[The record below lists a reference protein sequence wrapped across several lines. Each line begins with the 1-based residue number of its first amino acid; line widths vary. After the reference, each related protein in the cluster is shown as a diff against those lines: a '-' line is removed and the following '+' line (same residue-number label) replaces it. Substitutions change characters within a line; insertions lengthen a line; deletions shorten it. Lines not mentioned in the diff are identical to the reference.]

1 MVRQASELLIVCGL
15 SHRFLFI
22 WVSPFRSSCL
32 GLYSF
37 ACGVRG
43 CDSGGMFGCYF
54 YLVIFSYL
62 VSCHIGL
69 ETWIPKGGQR
79 VLSFTAKVIKGVCFI
94 SFSLV
99 RFFARRGARSK
110 GGFSWVRFFQVGVS
124 WIGLGVLG
132 MKNLHAYRYW
142 IPWSSVFYS
151 KAVSVFIL
159 LGLAFVMFILIHC
172 GERHQSGSHQYSI
185 NDDNPAGAYCW
196 TSTKAS
202 FSISFFPSPPF
213 FFFFFWEGKGFHWVG
228 VGYCN

>member
-1 MVRQASELLIVCGL
+1 MGRGFFLSRRRLLKGFVL
-15 SHRFLFI
+15 FLFL
-22 WVSPFRSSCL
+22 WF
-32 GLYSF
+32 
-37 ACGVRG
+37 
-43 CDSGGMFGCYF
+43 D
-54 YLVIFSYL
+54 
-62 VSCHIGL
+62 
-69 ETWIPKGGQR
+69 
-79 VLSFTAKVIKGVCFI
+79 
-94 SFSLV
+94 
-99 RFFARRGARSK
+99 FFARRGARSK

-172 GERHQSGSHQYSI
+172 GERHQFGSHQYSI

-202 FSISFFPSPPF
+202 FSISFFPPPPF
-213 FFFFFWEGKGFHWVG
+213 FFFFLGGEGISLGWSGLLQLSSDIYPLYLSFKSPISSHRLTSI
-228 VGYCN
+228 